1 MIPNDPLDS
10 IFESAS
16 SDLRTQLEDTPVPNF
31 EPRQRVAAPVAAIV
45 LALLVAGIVGLT
57 QFGTSTTDV
66 NITNTPDGE
75 QQGETAPA
83 PDTEEPS
90 ETPSSD
96 EERLPDTNANR
107 DTSLLT
113 IAPEDVEITLGTD
126 ATPPAADRVRPA
138 LGQSLNDPA
147 YGSVVTRLTDAGGRF
162 NRVENN
168 QRQMINADNSLM
180 LTHIDDG
187 TSEIMGVTVIAN
199 GELVTELE
207 IRDDAE
213 ALWHPDDAQLIRHLS
228 GGNASNGSLQLLE
241 TNVSTG
247 VTTVIADLGQRAAE
261 FAPTATH
268 LRMGFGA
275 PSADGNT
282 WAWMLRDDEE
292 TPVAV
297 VSYDLA
303 TDTILG
309 WTTRLD
315 PTADGRNF
323 DSVVTE
329 TLATGPGDMIGVGA
343 SPSGASV
350 VVQYRQITTVW
361 DSALGNY
368 EPIPNQ
374 GDSADVALLASGGD
388 AYVYIDFNSASED
401 AGFLVSVDLQTFERT
416 RIFDLFDDAN
426 TSVEV
431 SGAGHGA
438 PGWVVVS
445 TFSCKNAGAWSCD
458 KVMVVELSGQQRIVS
473 LAHTYN
479 CVDTFLAQPRAIPTA
494 DFSAIYFNSDSGSCG
509 EDPEVYEIQVPQA
522 LTDILPTA
530 GE

>member
-1 MIPNDPLDS
+1 MPNDPLDS

-16 SDLRTQLEDTPVPNF
+16 SDLRTQLDDAPVPNF
-31 EPRQRVAAPVAAIV
+31 EPRKRVAAPVAAIV
-45 LALLVAGIVGLT
+45 LLLLVAGVVGLT
-57 QFGTSTTDV
+57 QFRTSTTDV
-66 NITNTPDGE
+66 NITDTPDVE
-75 QQGETAPA
+75 QQGDTVPA

-90 ETPSSD
+90 KTPSSD
-96 EERLPDTNANR
+96 EEPLPDTNVDR

-113 IAPEDVEITLGTD
+113 IAPENVEIIVGTD
-126 ATPPAADRVRPA
+126 ATPPATDRVRPA
-138 LGQSLNDPA
+138 LGQSMNDPA

-168 QRQMINADNSLM
+168 QRQMVNAGNSLM

-187 TSEIMGVTVIAN
+187 TSEIMGVTAIAN

-213 ALWHPDDAQLIRHLS
+213 AIWHPDDAQLVRHLS
-228 GGNASNGSLQLLE
+228 GGGASNGSLQLLE

-247 VTTVIADLGQRAAE
+247 DTTVIADLGQRSAE

-268 LRMGFGA
+268 MRMGFGA

-282 WAWMLRDDEE
+282 WAWMLLDSAEA
-292 TPVAV
+292 PVAIV
-297 VSYDLA
+297 NYDLA

-315 PTADGRNF
+315 PTLDGRTF
-323 DSVVTE
+323 DGVVTE
-329 TLATGPGDMIGVGA
+329 TLANGPGDIIGVGA
-343 SPSGASV
+343 SPSGESV
-350 VVQYRQITTVW
+350 VVQYREITTVW
-361 DSALGNY
+361 DAALTNY
-368 EPIPNQ
+368 EAIPNQ
-374 GDSADVALLASGGD
+374 GDSADVALLDDGRD

-416 RIFDLFDDAN
+416 RVFEVFGGAN

-431 SGAGHGA
+431 SGAGHRA

-445 TFSCKNAGAWSCD
+445 TFNCKDEGAWSCD
-458 KVMVVELSGQQRIVS
+458 KVMAVELAGQQRIVS

-479 CVDTFLAQPRAIPTA
+479 CAESFLAQPLAIPTA
-494 DFSAIYFNSDSGSCG
+494 DLSAIYFNSDNGSCG

-522 LTDILPTA
+522 LREILPTA
-530 GE
+530 AE